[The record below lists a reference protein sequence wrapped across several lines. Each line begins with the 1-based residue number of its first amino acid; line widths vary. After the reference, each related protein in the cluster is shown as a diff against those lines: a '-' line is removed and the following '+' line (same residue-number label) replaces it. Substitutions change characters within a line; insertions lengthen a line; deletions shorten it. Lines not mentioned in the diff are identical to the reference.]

1 MLNYFKNSYLLLPL
15 EQVAEIFFT
24 LVTLNVLPAFALEE
38 VLLALEL
45 ELGLAPLG
53 DVLLELAEP
62 FTSTSSPTCLL
73 SLESSPCRL

>member
-24 LVTLNVLPAFALEE
+24 PVTLNVLPALALEE
-38 VLLALEL
+38 VLLAL

-53 DVLLELAEP
+53 DVLLEPAEP